1 MFAGHRHSIRAFL
14 PVLRTRDVPTRGIL
28 GRVAVATKRSK
39 DNYIAYFSSSSS
51 SVSSLSS
58 SSTSSTSTTTSD
70 AEAPREIPEG
80 CVFQKM
86 ACIGTGKMAT
96 ALMEPLVKTGLQ
108 RAENMFVYDVFPSA
122 MQKVSDRLGVQMAG
136 SLPELVQDA
145 DLVICAVKPQNLTA
159 DFFRELRKGTPHEDA
174 ILLSVVAGK
183 SIHVFSHE
191 GDFRKLS
198 VRCPIL
204 RRKLV
209 RG

>member
-1 MFAGHRHSIRAFL
+1 
-14 PVLRTRDVPTRGIL
+14 
-28 GRVAVATKRSK
+28 
-39 DNYIAYFSSSSS
+39 
-51 SVSSLSS
+51 
-58 SSTSSTSTTTSD
+58 
-70 AEAPREIPEG
+70 
-80 CVFQKM
+80 
-86 ACIGTGKMAT
+86 MAT

-191 GDFRKLS
+191 GGFQKVVRSMPNTPAQIGSGMTVWSCTNNLTVTDREKIRK
-198 VRCPIL
+198 IL
-204 RRKLV
+204 DSCGKSMYVDSEQFIDMSTSISGSGPAYIFLLMESLIDGGKIMRSLHIKHPLKIYV
-209 RG
+209 G